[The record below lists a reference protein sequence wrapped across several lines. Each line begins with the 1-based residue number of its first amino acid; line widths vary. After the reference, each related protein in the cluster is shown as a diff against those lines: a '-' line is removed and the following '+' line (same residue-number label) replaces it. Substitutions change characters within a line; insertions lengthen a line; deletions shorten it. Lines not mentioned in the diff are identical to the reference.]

1 MPIIPDITWSTEELG
16 QTQGGP
22 GSGASGNIARS
33 VLLCT
38 SAPPGPGVV
47 LMQAEG
53 GGGGGDPG
61 PARVWYSPNGTNP
74 LLDYNSPGECAAAQ
88 LNPPTSDY
96 SLLPNNGGCIAGAI
110 YCAYGNV
117 GGVPTYGNIGIAL
130 R

>member
-1 MPIIPDITWSTEELG
+1 MPIIPDITWDPDEVG
-16 QTQGGP
+16 PTQGGP

-47 LMQAEG
+47 PMQAEG
-53 GGGGGDPG
+53 GGGGNDPG

-74 LLDYNSPGECAAAQ
+74 LLNYNSPGECAAAQ
-88 LNPPTSDY
+88 LPPPGSDC
-96 SLLPNNGGCIAGAI
+96 SLLPNNGACVAGAI
-110 YCAYGNV
+110 YCAWVNV
-117 GGVPTYGNIGIAL
+117 GGVPAYGNIGIAL